1 MVTERDLS
9 AWHNGDSVRN
19 MLYEREVFFYMM
31 DKSGKTG
38 NNGFCVIGECVKCVA
53 DVRAPKDSSYVY
65 THSKGNIKTRS
76 WHSSK
81 YTWILI

>member
-1 MVTERDLS
+1 
-9 AWHNGDSVRN
+9 

-53 DVRAPKDSSYVY
+53 DVKDSKDSSNENVY
-65 THSKGNIKTRS
+65 SDVTHNK
-76 WHSSK
+76 
-81 YTWILI
+81 